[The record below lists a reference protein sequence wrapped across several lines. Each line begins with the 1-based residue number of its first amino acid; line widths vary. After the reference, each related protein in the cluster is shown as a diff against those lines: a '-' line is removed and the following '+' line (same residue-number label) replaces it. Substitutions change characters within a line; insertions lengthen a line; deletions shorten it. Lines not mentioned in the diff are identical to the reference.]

1 MSRGADARRVGEERK
16 VGNGDAAANRQTTR
30 PNADGGPRSGGPRPR
45 TKRTK
50 NKLTGPAAETTL
62 VVEVKIAIDE
72 LERPYALVT
81 IGGARA
87 PLIIVLAFRGTASWK
102 NWETNI
108 HARLVKPPNTDANL
122 RVHEGFDRAFK
133 ILADSD

>member
-81 IGGARA
+81 IGGKSSAHHSSRVPWHSLMEKLGDEYSRAARQA
-87 PLIIVLAFRGTASWK
+87 AEHGRESPSA
-102 NWETNI
+102 
-108 HARLVKPPNTDANL
+108 
-122 RVHEGFDRAFK
+122 
-133 ILADSD
+133 